1 MKQTLQ
7 DYPRALLEYMAERAA
22 AEGNVEL
29 LARINEAIP
38 QASAYAI
45 DHRDRDCGRK

>member
-1 MKQTLQ
+1 MKQDLQ

-22 AEGNVEL
+22 AEENTDL

-38 QASAYAI
+38 KAAAYAI
-45 DHRDRDCGRK
+45 DHRRGPRRG